1 MKKILL
7 TILAVA
13 AVMTSCKKEVFPERP
28 SGKGTLTLSLG
39 CEKGEYIEVKS
50 ATEVDKS
57 NFNITIYKLEDER
70 GQASDWSKSWV
81 YSEFPEAVEL
91 APGKF
96 KITATS
102 AETRTVA
109 WDAPK
114 YYGETEFT
122 IVEDVITPVELECTL
137 SNMKVSVKLTDNFI
151 GELSEY
157 VISVTGDYATGRETL
172 EWTQADFTAGN
183 QSPKD
188 GYFDVAKLTV
198 KITGK
203 RAVDGTSPIP
213 VTYEIKD
220 GQARDHHILN
230 IDAVVTGTANVLSLS
245 VSDAVNERNED
256 IAFGGVPE
264 IPVPDED
271 EDNTGEQKPEKP
283 YMDWATNPSFATV
296 NISDVMS
303 GKADAN
309 LVIYAAG
316 GIKVLN
322 VWVSENFQEIID
334 GLTGTDADGNKL
346 HCLDLVNDTTLKSN
360 LVMFGVTSLPML
372 EQVKD
377 QTSVPF
383 PLTDLVTLIRST
395 AFPEGDYVFTLQLE
409 DNANQKYEV
418 SLTFYNPPYEN

>member
-13 AVMTSCKKEVFPERP
+13 AVLTSCKKDVFPERP
-28 SGKGTLTLSLG
+28 SGKGILTFSLG
-39 CEKGEYIEVKS
+39 CDESGYIEVKS
-50 ATEVDKS
+50 SDTQVDMS
-57 NFNITIYKLEDER
+57 NFNITVYKLEDEH
-70 GQASDWSKSWV
+70 GEASDWTKSWL
-81 YSEFPEAVEL
+81 YSEFPESVEL

-96 KITATS
+96 LITAVS
-102 AETRTVA
+102 PETRIVG

-114 YYGETEFT
+114 YYGEAEFT
-122 IVEDVITPVELECTL
+122 IVEDVVTPVEVVCAL

-157 VISVTGDYATGRETL
+157 VISVTGDYASGRQSL
-172 EWTQADFTAGN
+172 EWTQADFTEGN
-183 QSPKD
+183 LSSKA
-188 GYFDVAKLTV
+188 GYFDVAPLTV

-203 RAVDGTSPIP
+203 RTIDGTSPIP

-245 VSDAVNERNED
+245 VSNEVNERDED
-256 IAFGGVPE
+256 INFGGVPE
-264 IPVPDED
+264 VPVPDED
-271 EDNTGEQKPEKP
+271 EDNSGEQLPEKP
-283 YMDWATNPSFATV
+283 YMEWATNSAFSTV
-296 NISDVMS
+296 NIADVVA
-303 GKADAN
+303 GNADAD

-316 GIKVLN
+316 GIKSLN

-334 GLTGTDADGNKL
+334 GLTGNDAEGNKL
-346 HCLDLVNDTTLKSN
+346 HCLDLVNDTTLKAN
-360 LVMFGVTSLPML
+360 LVTFGVTSLPML

-377 QTSVPF
+377 QTVVQF

-395 AFPEGDYVFTLQLE
+395 GFPEGDYVFTLELE
-409 DNANQKYEV
+409 DNSNQKYEV
-418 SLTFYNPPYEN
+418 SLTFYNPAY